1 VADDGI
7 GRLVR
12 AFREH
17 STCGATNMNLQAAL
31 PSLDQ
36 APAIPA
42 DDPITRMLADAR
54 LSDEGSLLDAVE
66 ARRVELGLSLATL
79 DRLAGLAVGH
89 ASKCLS
95 PARLK
100 RPSTGTLYALLDALA
115 LSVVLLVD
123 PAKAARISPSWRP
136 RNEAKVRDR
145 ALSPTA
151 LERARPV
158 ILAELARKASRPRW
172 ASMPARNFLRAVV
185 EQSQ

>member
-1 VADDGI
+1 MAADER

-12 AFREH
+12 PLHEH
-17 STCGATNMNLQAAL
+17 ATCGGAPIVNLQLAPPL
-31 PSLDQ
+31 PDE
-36 APAIPA
+36 APAIA
-42 DDPITRMLADAR
+42 AGTDAIALAG
-54 LSDEGSLLDAVE
+54 EGQLLDAIE
-66 ARRVELGLSLATL
+66 ARRVQIGLALADL
-79 DRLAGLAVGH
+79 DRLSGLALGH
-89 ASKCLS
+89 ASKVLS

-115 LSVVLLVD
+115 LSIVLVVD

-136 RNEAKVRDR
+136 RDETHVRDR
-145 ALSPTA
+145 ALSPRA

-172 ASMPARNFLRAVV
+172 ARMPARDFLRAMV